1 MTAVHDLST
10 TPRIV
15 TSTLTSPSAE
25 ITNAPSKLE
34 QNQSQDELS
43 TVEPSVSP
51 VTTEPSP
58 NTEAIEE
65 PDIPPKSGKQV

>member
-1 MTAVHDLST
+1 MAALHDCST

-25 ITNAPSKLE
+25 LTDAPSELG

-51 VTTEPSP
+51 VKTEPSP